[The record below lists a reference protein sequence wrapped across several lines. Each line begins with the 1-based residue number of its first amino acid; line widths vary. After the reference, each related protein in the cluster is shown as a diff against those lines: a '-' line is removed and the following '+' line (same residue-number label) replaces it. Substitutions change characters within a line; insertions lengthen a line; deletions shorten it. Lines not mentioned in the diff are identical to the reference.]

1 MSDFHNK
8 RSKENNDTRY
18 RHNSYGN
25 YARGSKN
32 TSGMRKFMPL
42 LTYAFL
48 ICCIYVFIWYSISGS
63 NVPEPDGAET
73 AQPPVSDDLPQIQAP
88 SPVITSNI
96 PPENTVSD
104 EPGDTPVSP
113 LLPPPVKVKGV
124 YVMAWNAG
132 VPEYM
137 AKYIELCE
145 TTELNALVID
155 VKDDEGNITFNTS
168 NKDLSAACMNIVPGF
183 KELVSDL
190 KSRGIYTI
198 ARIVCFRDEQ
208 WSSLNPDLAIQHKDG
223 GLWKDSGGR
232 TWLDPYDRGAWEY
245 ISDIAEEAV
254 LLGFDEIQLDYVRFP
269 TDGRIG
275 DISYGSAAEETS
287 KTEIISEFL
296 KSLRAELAEDDV
308 RLSADVFGIIALSRS
323 DSVAIGQDTALL
335 LDSTDS
341 ICPMIYPSH
350 FANKRQNGVGQYING
365 VLFEAPDLDP
375 YGVVYNALMEFKR
388 YLNDD
393 GSSGD
398 GSINKDSGTV
408 SNTANNTV
416 NNTVNTDTNANT
428 STNSSTDI
436 NGSNVGTAA
445 SNRNDEINVNQAV
458 IRPYLQ
464 HFSASYLGEGYYQQY
479 TAEEVREQI
488 NAVYDAGF
496 EEWILW
502 NHNSVYSTDAFIPIS
517 LPAE

>member
-1 MSDFHNK
+1 MSNFHNR

-18 RHNSYGN
+18 RYSSYGN
-25 YARGSKN
+25 YARSNKN

-42 LTYAFL
+42 LTCAFL
-48 ICCIYVFIWYSISGS
+48 MCCICVFVWYSISGS
-63 NVPEPDGAET
+63 NVSEPNEPET
-73 AQPPVSDDLPQIQAP
+73 AQPPVSDELPQIQTPAP
-88 SPVITSNI
+88 IVPSNT

-104 EPGDTPVSP
+104 EPGDTPASP
-113 LLPPPVKVKGV
+113 LLPPPVKVKGA

-137 AKYIELCE
+137 ANYIELCE

-168 NKDLSAACMNIVPGF
+168 NKELSAACMNIVPGF
-183 KELVSDL
+183 KDLVSDL
-190 KSRGIYTI
+190 KNRGIYTI

-208 WSSLNPDLAIQHKDG
+208 WSSLNPELAIQHKDG
-223 GLWKDSGGR
+223 GLWKDSSGR
-232 TWLDPYDRGAWEY
+232 TWLDPYDRGTWEY

-275 DISYGSAAEETS
+275 DISYGSAAEENS

-296 KSLRAELAEDDV
+296 KSLRTELAEDGV

-323 DSVAIGQDTALL
+323 DSEAIGQDTALL
-335 LDSTDS
+335 LNSTDS

-393 GSSGD
+393 GSIA
-398 GSINKDSGTV
+398 GSSRGGMDNSTG
-408 SNTANNTV
+408 
-416 NNTVNTDTNANT
+416 TDTNNNANMNINAG
-428 STNSSTDI
+428 TNTNAGI
-436 NGSNVGTAA
+436 GTYG
-445 SNRNDEINVNQAV
+445 NYDEINESQAV

-479 TAEEVREQI
+479 TAEKVREQI

-502 NHNSVYSTDAFIPIS
+502 NHNSVYSTDAFLPID
-517 LPAE
+517 PA